1 VLIHGFGAASGHW
14 RQNVGG
20 LAEAGYCV
28 YAIDLLGFGQSD
40 QPGIPLD
47 NRLWSRQLQHFLREV
62 VQAPA
67 VLVGN
72 SIGGLVALTT
82 AVFAPELVQALVA
95 APLPDPTL
103 LLPLRRRRAPWRRRL
118 HRWLVQFFT
127 WLVPLRPLV
136 ALLRQP
142 WPLRLGIGSAYHRPH
157 RIDAELIRL
166 IQRPA
171 SRPTAA
177 RALAGMVRGMG
188 LRPAQAT
195 APALLPRLSQPLL
208 LLWGRQDRLVP
219 PAIAQQVLQRAPAGL
234 CQLEWLE
241 ELGHCPHDEDPEQ
254 FNRVLLRWLR
264 QPPTGA

>member
-1 VLIHGFGAASGHW
+1 MAVSRPLPPLTLPLEQRSFGSDWGEHSSCQFEGWRCHWRRLGPAGGPALVLIHGFGAASGHW
-14 RQNVGG
+14 RQNAGG

-118 HRWLVQFFT
+118 HRWLVKSFT
-127 WLVPLRPLV
+127 WLVPLRP
-136 ALLRQP
+136 
-142 WPLRLGIGSAYHRPH
+142 
-157 RIDAELIRL
+157 
-166 IQRPA
+166 
-171 SRPTAA
+171 
-177 RALAGMVRGMG
+177 
-188 LRPAQAT
+188 
-195 APALLPRLSQPLL
+195 
-208 LLWGRQDRLVP
+208 
-219 PAIAQQVLQRAPAGL
+219 
-234 CQLEWLE
+234 
-241 ELGHCPHDEDPEQ
+241 
-254 FNRVLLRWLR
+254 
-264 QPPTGA
+264 